1 MKCQITCHGRTATVQ
16 IAPEESLLE
25 AAIKVGL
32 EPPYSCLE
40 GICGTCSARL
50 ESGEVISSEEN
61 TADPQN
67 AIVKTCMARPRSDI
81 VINYDNL

>member
-1 MKCQITCHGRTATVQ
+1 MKCQITCHGRTETVE

-40 GICGTCSARL
+40 GVCGTCRARI
-50 ESGEVISSEEN
+50 EKGEVFS
-61 TADPQN
+61 ADEVTMKAPEL
-67 AIVKTCMARPRSDI
+67 IVKTCMTRPKSDI
-81 VINYDNL
+81 VVTYDKV